1 MQSRPSDPAR
11 RDGETSQTAHQPDYD
26 GPMRETRVAIP
37 EPILRGGVIAIGR
50 RIDAD
55 AAVSIGEGLY
65 AGGVG
70 ALEVTMGSDDALIAI
85 ERLAARFQGQ
95 ADFVIGAGTILDP
108 ASADAAMGAG
118 ATFLVMPVTD
128 PVLIGWAAERAIPT
142 FPGAMTPSEALAGW
156 SAGASA
162 IKLFPASVVGP
173 AFVRELHGP
182 FPDIPLVPTGGLTV
196 DSVPEFIVAGAVA
209 VGLGS
214 WLTGEGD
221 PERIAQRGRQVVAAI
236 RAARSDGRGA

>member
-1 MQSRPSDPAR
+1 LQSRPLDAVIH
-11 RDGETSQTAHQPDYD
+11 DGDTFQRAHQPDYD
-26 GPMRETRVAIP
+26 DPVKEPRIPIP

-50 RIDAD
+50 GIDPD
-55 AAVSIGEGLY
+55 AAVRIGEGLR

-70 ALEVTMGSDDALIAI
+70 ALEVTMGSDGALTAI
-85 ERLAARFQGQ
+85 ERLAARFGEN
-95 ADFVIGAGTILDP
+95 DFVIGAGTVLDVS
-108 ASADAAMGAG
+108 SAAAAVGAG

-128 PVLIGWAAERAIPT
+128 PVLIGWAAARAVPT

-156 SAGASA
+156 TAGASA
-162 IKLFPASVVGP
+162 IKVFPASVVGP
-173 AFVRELHGP
+173 AFVRELRGP
-182 FPDIPLVPTGGLTV
+182 FPEIPLVPTGGLTV
-196 DSVPEFIVAGAVA
+196 GNVPEFIAAGAVA

-236 RAARSDGRGA
+236 RAARGDGRAA